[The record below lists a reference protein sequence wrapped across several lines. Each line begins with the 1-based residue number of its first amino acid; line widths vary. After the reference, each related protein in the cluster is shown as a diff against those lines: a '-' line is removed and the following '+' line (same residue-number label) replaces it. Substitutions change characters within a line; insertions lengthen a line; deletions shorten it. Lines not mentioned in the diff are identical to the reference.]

1 MRDPS
6 HHYCSISQYL
16 HKGVLSFLDPG
27 CLGNSDE
34 ICGQGYCSSSVY
46 YVHLKHYGQIHEV
59 SHEVSL
65 ESSLPLRNYSRLR
78 FLSLLLIHFIRSQ
91 TTWASNLDMTLC
103 VYITHSK
110 AICILTSKGDK
121 HSAYPMIVLGIK
133 LKFVMLLIA
142 HVHGTFDKYCML
154 LFIICVLAVVLTVG
168 KKRLKN
174 KIPIHAFKELRTF
187 LRKSTEEVAR
197 PIMKSIETQR
207 LVVV

>member
-1 MRDPS
+1 M
-6 HHYCSISQYL
+6 
-16 HKGVLSFLDPG
+16 
-27 CLGNSDE
+27 
-34 ICGQGYCSSSVY
+34 
-46 YVHLKHYGQIHEV
+46 HLKHYGQIHEV

-78 FLSLLLIHFIRSQ
+78 FLSLLLIHFI
-91 TTWASNLDMTLC
+91 WASNLDMTLC

-110 AICILTSKGDK
+110 AIYILTSEGDK
-121 HSAYPMIVLGIK
+121 HSAYPMTVLGIK

-142 HVHGTFDKYCML
+142 HVHGNFDKYCML

-174 KIPIHAFKELRTF
+174 KIPIHAFKELRIF

-197 PIMKSIETQR
+197 PIMKSIETER

>member
-1 MRDPS
+1 M
-6 HHYCSISQYL
+6 
-16 HKGVLSFLDPG
+16 K
-27 CLGNSDE
+27 
-34 ICGQGYCSSSVY
+34 SVDKDIAAAMHTIM
-46 YVHLKHYGQIHEV
+46 HLKHYGQIHEV

-78 FLSLLLIHFIRSQ
+78 FLSSLLIHFIWSQ
-91 TTWASNLDMTLC
+91 TTWTSNLDMTLC

-110 AICILTSKGDK
+110 AIYILTSEGDK
-121 HSAYPMIVLGIK
+121 HSAYSMTVLGIK

-142 HVHGTFDKYCML
+142 HAHGTFDKYCML

-174 KIPIHAFKELRTF
+174 KIPIHAFKELRI

-197 PIMKSIETQR
+197 PIMKSIETER
-207 LVVV
+207 LVAV